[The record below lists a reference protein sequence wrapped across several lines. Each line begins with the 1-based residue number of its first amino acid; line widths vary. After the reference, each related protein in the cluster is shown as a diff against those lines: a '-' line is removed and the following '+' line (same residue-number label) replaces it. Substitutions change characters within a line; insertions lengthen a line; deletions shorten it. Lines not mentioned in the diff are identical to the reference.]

1 MNPDEIWAE
10 LARGAC
16 LGGYS
21 YEYEYGTVQTRT
33 FHNSFCSY
41 IFASLLVAIIRLQQG
56 APREGGEAS
65 PPNQAF
71 VGHVAMDIIWNLG
84 DVERWNPNTP
94 APEYSRLKEPHLAIN
109 FICPYMTMMSIHASG
124 WLHNICVI
132 WQPLRHGDDKIGC
145 TICAW
150 QPLRHNE

>member
-10 LARGAC
+10 PARGAC

-21 YEYEYGTVQTRT
+21 YEYEYGTVQRT

-94 APEYSRLKEPHLAIN
+94 APEYSRLEEPHLAIN
-109 FICPYMTMMSIHASG
+109 FDSSIYYDDDVHTCIMMAAHYICA
-124 WLHNICVI
+124 